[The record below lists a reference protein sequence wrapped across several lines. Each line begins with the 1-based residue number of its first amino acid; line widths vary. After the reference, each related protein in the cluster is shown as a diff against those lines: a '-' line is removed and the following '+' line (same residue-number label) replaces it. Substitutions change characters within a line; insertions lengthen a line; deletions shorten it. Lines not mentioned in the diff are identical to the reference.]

1 MNKGKWRKEDPSSKT
16 MKEDD
21 DIVVL
26 LTPAELI
33 HQKAFLMYKRAGLRS
48 PYTNQQLYKMAR
60 ETVISSFSGIGIPE
74 PNKND
79 EGFDE
84 AFMGIMAKLIK

>member
-1 MNKGKWRKEDPSSKT
+1 

-21 DIVVL
+21 DIIIL
-26 LTPAELI
+26 LMSAELI
-33 HQKAFLMYKRAGLRS
+33 HQKAFLMCKWAGLRS
-48 PYTNQQLYKMAR
+48 PNMNQRLYEMAR